1 MYVCVCV
8 HMCSNVNDNSF
19 SFCICFSDSPI
30 CSLEP
35 VESIAFDGSQLQGVT
50 ASHLMSLMNL
60 TFIGD
65 EKLASNP
72 LFPRPPSPATV
83 TDDVGSHKSV
93 KLDSEGLEKQLDED
107 MARALAD
114 DVAAHDHNADK
125 KFGAGTQTDSCDGA
139 VTQSSSVTGLPGTT
153 VKSLSSTALSLSG
166 VMRDGLDDESAVDNT
181 SHSAPGLCSA
191 DSLHSIVA
199 N

>member
-1 MYVCVCV
+1 MCMCVYVCVV
-8 HMCSNVNDNSF
+8 MYSFPFCSF
-19 SFCICFSDSPI
+19 FSDSPI

-35 VESIAFDGSQLQGVT
+35 VESVAFDGSQLQGVT
-50 ASHLMSLMNL
+50 AEHLMSLMNL

-72 LFPRPPSPATV
+72 LFPRPLSPATIIA
-83 TDDVGSHKSV
+83 DVDSHKSV

-107 MARALAD
+107 MERALAD
-114 DVAAHDHNADK
+114 DVAAQDHNADK

-166 VMRDGLDDESAVDNT
+166 VVRDAPDDETAVDNT
-181 SHSAPGLCSA
+181 SHSAPGLCSM
-191 DSLHSIVA
+191 DSIHSIVA

>member
-1 MYVCVCV
+1 MCGCVISMTTV
-8 HMCSNVNDNSF
+8 
-19 SFCICFSDSPI
+19 SFCLFSSDSPI

-35 VESIAFDGSQLQGVT
+35 VESVAFDASNLQGVT
-50 ASHLMSLMNL
+50 ASHLTSLMNL

-72 LFPRPPSPATV
+72 LFPRPPSPAKLIADV
-83 TDDVGSHKSV
+83 DDQVKSV

-139 VTQSSSVTGLPGTT
+139 VTQSSSLTGIACTT

-166 VMRDGLDDESAVDNT
+166 VVRGGPDDEAAVENT
-181 SHSAPGLCSA
+181 THSAPGLCSVE
-191 DSLHSIVA
+191 SVRGIVA
-199 N
+199 R